1 MGFALTDEMFVTV
14 SVYNIVGQKII
25 DLVHGVRQGG
35 YQEILWDSKDA
46 NDNLVSSGVY
56 FYTITAGD
64 YTALKKMIL
73 MK

>member
-1 MGFALTDEMFVTV
+1 MFVTV
-14 SVYNIVGQKII
+14 SIYNLVGQKII
-25 DLVHGVRQGG
+25 DLVRDVGSAG

-56 FYTITAGD
+56 FYTITAGER
-64 YTALKKMIL
+64 TALKKMVL